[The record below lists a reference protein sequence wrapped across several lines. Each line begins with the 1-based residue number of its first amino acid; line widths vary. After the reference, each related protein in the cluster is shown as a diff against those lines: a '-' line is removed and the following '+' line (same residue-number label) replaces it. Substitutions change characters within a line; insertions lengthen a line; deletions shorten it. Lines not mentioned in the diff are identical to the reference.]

1 MSVKQIQHNNN
12 KKVSTKIL
20 KKRKGEKIM
29 SNTLKEIL
37 SASCSDYTG
46 TYEEMK
52 EITGRYPAIVFGLR
66 MPLDVAEA
74 FDSAGVDVD
83 ALEKALAKKMFSEKK
98 NCTGCKEC
106 TCNEKETESDPADS
120 QVTEDKPKGKRGRK
134 PKATA
139 EAEKVEKT
147 ESEDTAAEN
156 YDGKTAKELFNLC
169 KSRGVICEMKKPA
182 SYYKDLLIKADAETN
197 AEDDGDWDEE
207 PEEKPKS
214 KRGRKPKAAKI
225 EEEPEQEP
233 GEEDEEDDDWDI

>member
-1 MSVKQIQHNNN
+1 
-12 KKVSTKIL
+12 
-20 KKRKGEKIM
+20 M

-106 TCNEKETESDPADS
+106 TCNEKETESDSADP
-120 QVTEDKPKGKRGRK
+120 QVTEDKPKSKRGRK

-139 EAEKVEKT
+139 EKVEKT
-147 ESEDTAAEN
+147 ESEDAASETE

-169 KSRGVICEMKKPA
+169 KSRGIICEMKKPA
-182 SYYKDLLIKADAETN
+182 SYYRDLLIKADTEVNT
-197 AEDDGDWDEE
+197 EDDGDWDEE
-207 PEEKPKS
+207 PEEKPKG
-214 KRGRKPKAAKI
+214 KRGRKPKSVKV
-225 EEEPEQEP
+225 EEEPEQELE
-233 GEEDEEDDDWDI
+233 GEDEEDDDWDI